1 MNEVPAPMPKP
12 DLAVQLAPGHP
23 TGLLLRNPVMVAAG
37 TFGRDGYGG
46 GLPPGLDLQRLGA
59 IVVKSATPRPRLGNP
74 TPRIVHGQGWMLNS
88 IGIQNPG
95 IEAVLRDYAPRW
107 ASWQAPVILSL
118 AAESVE
124 EFQEMATRADGAPG
138 LAALE
143 LNVSCP
149 NVERGME
156 FGQSPE
162 LTQEL
167 TQAVRGAT
175 ALPIIVKLSPNVTDI
190 LAVAR
195 AAADGGAHALTLANT
210 LMGMAID
217 SATKLPSLGATTGG
231 VSGAALKPVT
241 LSMVYRAYGA
251 VDIPLI
257 GAGGVSAAGDAVEY
271 LLAGARAVQIG
282 TANFFNPRAPL
293 EVLAGLERFASRRGL
308 ASIADLVGGAHQ
320 VATEQ
325 VPSSPPG

>member
-1 MNEVPAPMPKP
+1 MPKP

-23 TGLLLRNPVMVAAG
+23 KGLLLRNPVMVAAG
-37 TFGRDGYGG
+37 TFGSDGYGS
-46 GLPPGLDLQRLGA
+46 GLPPGMDFQGLGA

-107 ASWQAPVILSL
+107 TGWQTPVILSL
-118 AAESVE
+118 AGERVE
-124 EFQEMATRADGAPG
+124 EFQEMAAQADGTAG
-138 LAALE
+138 IAALE
-143 LNVSCP
+143 LNISCP
-149 NVERGME
+149 NVDGGME

-162 LTQEL
+162 LTREL

-175 ALPIIVKLSPNVTDI
+175 GLPVIVKLSPNVTDI
-190 LAVAR
+190 VAVAR

-217 SATKLPSLGATTGG
+217 SETKLPSLGATTGG

-241 LSMVYRAYGA
+241 LSMVYRVYGA

-293 EVLAGLERFASRRGL
+293 QVLAGLERFARRRGL
-308 ASIADLVGGAHQ
+308 ASMADLVGGAHQ
-320 VATEQ
+320 MAAPPMPAT
-325 VPSSPPG
+325 PPG

>member
-1 MNEVPAPMPKP
+1 MNEVSAPMPKP

-37 TFGRDGYGG
+37 TFGRDGYGSA
-46 GLPPGLDLQRLGA
+46 LPPGMDFQRLGA
-59 IVVKSATPRPRLGNP
+59 IVVKSATRRPRLGNP

-95 IEAVLRDYAPRW
+95 IEAVLRDYAPGW
-107 ASWQAPVILSL
+107 AAWRTPVILSL
-118 AAESVE
+118 AGESVE
-124 EFQEMATRADGAPG
+124 EFHEMAALADATPG
-138 LAALE
+138 IAALE

-162 LTQEL
+162 LTQQL
-167 TQAVRGAT
+167 TQAVRSAT
-175 ALPIIVKLSPNVTDI
+175 ALPVIVKLSPNVTDI
-190 LAVAR
+190 VAVAR

-210 LMGMAID
+210 LMAMAID
-217 SATKLPSLGATTGG
+217 PATKLPSLGATTGG
-231 VSGAALKPVT
+231 LSGPALKPVT
-241 LSMVYRAYGA
+241 LSMVYRVYGA
-251 VDIPLI
+251 VQIPLI
-257 GAGGVSAAGDAVEY
+257 GAGGVAAAGDAVEY

-293 EVLAGLERFASRRGL
+293 QVLAGLERSASRRGL
-308 ASIADLVGGAHQ
+308 ASIAELVGGAHQ
-320 VATEQ
+320 A
-325 VPSSPPG
+325 SAPPGHGQ